1 MQSRVKGDHTHD
13 TIKVDYDTIGLIK
26 LIKGA
31 TFKFENQKCLQSAVH
46 SAKKKFHFFFQT
58 RDRTCERY
66 LEKFNNIVSVV
77 EQYGGHLSNDL
88 SKNRSR
94 KLTRPSQ

>member
-26 LIKGA
+26 RA
-31 TFKFENQKCLQSAVH
+31 TFKFESQKYLQSAVH

-66 LEKFNNIVSVV
+66 LEKCNNIVSVV
-77 EQYGGHLSNDL
+77 EQYGVL
-88 SKNRSR
+88 
-94 KLTRPSQ
+94 